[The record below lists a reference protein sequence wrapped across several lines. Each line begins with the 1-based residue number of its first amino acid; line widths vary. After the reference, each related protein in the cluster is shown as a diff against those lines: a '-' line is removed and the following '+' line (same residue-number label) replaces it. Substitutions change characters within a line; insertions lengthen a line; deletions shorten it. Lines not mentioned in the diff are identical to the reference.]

1 MDNYVASIV
10 KDFTEEFNPTREF
23 NTPGATGPPP
33 TRSTKDD
40 SIIEMEKFRSYVGR
54 VMFASGKT
62 EPTTSTAC
70 RELSS
75 HLTAPNE
82 EHWKALSHLIGYA
95 KTGAI
100 QGFKLRPPI
109 DRRVVAFVDADYSAD
124 RNDRKS
130 ISGFLVTIGRCL
142 VSWGS
147 KKQSGVTLS
156 TTEAEFVAM
165 SVAATEIKFVV
176 SLLSEIG
183 KGPPLLPS
191 ILREDNTGAI
201 FMAKNTAIGQRTKH
215 VDIRYRFVNDM
226 ILAKDL
232 SVTHIAS
239 GQNPSDVMTKNLPHA
254 SFSIHEKMIKDGNLG
269 SLYDPRNT
277 EDVKPSRATVAFA
290 SVSSDSTLRT
300 IAFDSSARHGTE
312 TMCSGGPALTK
323 IDEDNRDDSG
333 WVLVLPKPKKP
344 FPGKLSRVGKG
355 ANETLGTATI
365 RAIPMC
371 KGYSH
376 YLESKPNNFCA
387 PVREPKFEKFG
398 G

>member
-1 MDNYVASIV
+1 MIKSGIKDCVSISDLGVLQRHLGVDYEFGSDHLGKYLRCSMDNYVASIV

-33 TRSTKDD
+33 TCSTKDE
-40 SIIEMEKFRSYVGR
+40 SIIEMESFRFYVGR
-54 VMFASGKT
+54 VMFALGKT

-100 QGFKLRPPI
+100 QGFKLRPPK

-130 ISGFLVTIGRCL
+130 ISGFLVTIGGCL

-201 FMAKNTAIGQRTKH
+201 FMAKNTAIGQ
-215 VDIRYRFVNDM
+215 
-226 ILAKDL
+226 
-232 SVTHIAS
+232 
-239 GQNPSDVMTKNLPHA
+239 
-254 SFSIHEKMIKDGNLG
+254 
-269 SLYDPRNT
+269 
-277 EDVKPSRATVAFA
+277 
-290 SVSSDSTLRT
+290 
-300 IAFDSSARHGTE
+300 
-312 TMCSGGPALTK
+312 
-323 IDEDNRDDSG
+323 
-333 WVLVLPKPKKP
+333 
-344 FPGKLSRVGKG
+344 
-355 ANETLGTATI
+355 
-365 RAIPMC
+365 
-371 KGYSH
+371 
-376 YLESKPNNFCA
+376 
-387 PVREPKFEKFG
+387 
-398 G
+398 